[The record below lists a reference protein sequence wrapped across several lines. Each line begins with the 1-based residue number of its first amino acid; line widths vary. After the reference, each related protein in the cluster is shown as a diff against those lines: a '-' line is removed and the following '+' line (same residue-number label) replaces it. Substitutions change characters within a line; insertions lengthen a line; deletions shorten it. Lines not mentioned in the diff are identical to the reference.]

1 MKMLFSFILTIILMV
16 IILNFN
22 DSEIVKEEIEFDQ
35 IYAP

>member
-1 MKMLFSFILTIILMV
+1 MKILFSFILTIILIV

-22 DSEIVKEEIEFDQ
+22 GAEKVKEEIEFDQ

>member
-22 DSEIVKEEIEFDQ
+22 DAEIVKEEIEFDQ

>member
-1 MKMLFSFILTIILMV
+1 MKMLSSVILTIVVMV

-22 DSEIVKEEIEFDQ
+22 NAEIVKEEIEFDQ

>member
-1 MKMLFSFILTIILMV
+1 MLFSFILTIILIV
-16 IILNFN
+16 ITLNFN

>member
-1 MKMLFSFILTIILMV
+1 MKMLSSVILTIVLMA

-22 DSEIVKEEIEFDQ
+22 NAEIIKEEIEFDQ

>member
-1 MKMLFSFILTIILMV
+1 MLFSLILTIILMI

-22 DSEIVKEEIEFDQ
+22 DVEIVKEEIEFDQ

>member
-1 MKMLFSFILTIILMV
+1 MKMLSSFILTIILMV

-22 DSEIVKEEIEFDQ
+22 NAEIVKEEIEFDQ